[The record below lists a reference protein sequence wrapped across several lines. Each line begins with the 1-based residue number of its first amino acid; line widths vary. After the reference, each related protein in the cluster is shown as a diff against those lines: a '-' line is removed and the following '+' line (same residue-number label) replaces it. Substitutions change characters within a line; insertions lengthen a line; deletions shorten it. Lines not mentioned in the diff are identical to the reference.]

1 MEDISCFVS
10 SECWSMEVF
19 PVGVRLPKGDL
30 HLGDGIRGVADYPTE
45 IRVKALKL
53 VNTLRGTFEL
63 PVSLGGDIDTI
74 TWWNK

>member
-30 HLGDGIRGVADYPTE
+30 HLGDGIRGVAHYPDE
-45 IRVKALKL
+45 IHVKVLAAMG
-53 VNTLRGTFEL
+53 RPGF
-63 PVSLGGDIDTI
+63 TI
-74 TWWNK
+74 INQQDP